1 MHRHSSQVKR
11 FLQRFERV
19 GVVWGLLAC
28 FTPTAAYASPD
39 RLPNIVV
46 IVADDLGWADVGY
59 HGSPIPTPN
68 IDRLVRGGVELDQH
82 YVAPMCT
89 PTRAALL
96 SGRYWSRFGNTSPS
110 NTQVFPS
117 GTVTLARALSSQ
129 GYETG
134 ITGKWHLGSLP
145 KWGPKKFGFDRSHG
159 SLAGGVGP
167 WNHAYKRGEYTRTWH
182 RNDTLITEEGHVT
195 DLIAAESVGF
205 VESPREGP
213 FFLYVPFTAVHHP
226 LDEPPEWLRRGREA
240 DPERSQYAA
249 STMHMDDAVGR
260 IVKSLETAGQRG
272 NTLIVFFSDNG
283 GTINPADGDNARYPG
298 DYPKNEPLGRN
309 EPLRGRKTQVYEGG
323 IRTPAVVNWP
333 GRLKPRK
340 VHSLLHVVDW
350 MPTLCKLVGVPSTTD
365 LKWDGRDIWPIL
377 SGETTTPEPRVLYW
391 QGVSR
396 RSAALREGD
405 WKLVVHRKKGGDQ
418 LELFDLV
425 ADPSEKE
432 DLSAAQPQRVAKLKQ
447 LLADETARDNDAV
460 PQP

>member
-1 MHRHSSQVKR
+1 MHRRPSRMKR
-11 FLQRFERV
+11 YLQRPKRV
-19 GVVWGLLAC
+19 GVVWGLLAL
-28 FTPTAAYASPD
+28 FVSSGAYAAPD
-39 RLPNIVV
+39 KQPNIIV
-46 IVADDLGWADVGY
+46 IVADDLGWADVSY

-110 NTQVFPS
+110 NTQVFPT
-117 GTVTLARALSSQ
+117 GTLTLAGALRSR

-134 ITGKWHLGSLP
+134 ISGKWHLGSLP

-182 RNDTLITEEGHVT
+182 RNDVLLTEEGHVT

-205 VESPREGP
+205 ITSPRKGP

-226 LDEPPEWLRRGREA
+226 LDEPPEWLRRGRQA
-240 DPERSQYAA
+240 DPKRPQYAA
-249 STMHMDDAVGR
+249 SAMHMDDAVGQ
-260 IVKSLETAGQRG
+260 IVKSLETAGQRD

-298 DYPKNEPLGRN
+298 GYPENEPLGLN

-323 IRTPAVVNWP
+323 IRTPAFVNWA
-333 GRLKPRK
+333 GRLKPGK
-340 VHSLLHVVDW
+340 VHSPLHVVDW
-350 MPTLCKLVGVPSTTD
+350 MPTLCKLAGHESASD
-365 LKWDGRDIWPIL
+365 LKWDGRDIWPIV
-377 SGETTTPEPRVLYW
+377 SGETTTPKSRVLYW
-391 QGVSR
+391 QGVGR
-396 RSAALREGD
+396 RSAALRQGN
-405 WKLVVHRKKGGDQ
+405 WKLIVHRKKAGDE
-418 LELFDLV
+418 LELFDLEE
-425 ADPSEKE
+425 DPGEKQ
-432 DLSAAQPQRVAKLKQ
+432 DLSAAQSQRVAKLKQ
-447 LLADETARDNDAV
+447 LLADETTRDNDAV